1 MPSRS
6 CPEALCEH
14 SVEIL
19 SRASLA
25 AEPSMLSTSGLHP
38 ARTRQMLGNGALEH
52 PAAGRLSSCAEMQA
66 EGPALLSSVVFGS
79 PGRTGCLE
87 RVGTGHSYPKQQQ
100 LSSRQTPILP
110 QPDIRC
116 WCLCKSRASAV
127 LKPFQNSE
135 GSRGST
141 ASLQSMRCYQE
152 LISASP
158 GQAINDR
165 EITGC
170 GVVCCGM

>member
-66 EGPALLSSVVFGS
+66 EGPALLNSVVFGS

-141 ASLQSMRCYQE
+141 ASLQSMRSSSLLAQ
-152 LISASP
+152 
-158 GQAINDR
+158 DR
-165 EITGC
+165 QSKIGRAH
-170 GVVCCGM
+170 V